1 MLMRRRCPCI
11 PSKRISQSTS
21 SVSSIQARAALG
33 TSLSERTLAATLR
46 MIATTSSTF
55 VLETCRSSYFELGS
69 CFCDAICCSHSIQEM
84 IVWKWFSI
92 VCVKL
97 VKKITNPEM
106 FSLTQNPQ
114 PSLTHTHSR
123 SPATHTRMKAHNGN
137 DPSQLSQLPCP

>member
-1 MLMRRRCPCI
+1 MRRRCPCI
-11 PSKRISQSTS
+11 PSKRMSQSTS

-69 CFCDAICCSHSIQEM
+69 CFCDAICCSHSIREM

-92 VCVKL
+92 VWRGNLNREQQSRRCY
-97 VKKITNPEM
+97 
-106 FSLTQNPQ
+106 
-114 PSLTHTHSR
+114 PSLRTHNHHSR
-123 SPATHTRMKAHNGN
+123 PLTHALRQHT
-137 DPSQLSQLPCP
+137 QE